1 MCWAWRVEDV
11 GGAIAL
17 AAMNERAA
25 RRVYNVAELDVRSVA
40 DLGTRDGR
48 GYGWKGQVVTVPD
61 GTLSGHGA
69 PCISGSTA

>member
-11 GGAIAL
+11 GAAIAL

-40 DLGTRDGR
+40 DWVRMAEATAGKGR
-48 GYGWKGQVVTVPD
+48 
-61 GTLSGHGA
+61 
-69 PCISGSTA
+69 